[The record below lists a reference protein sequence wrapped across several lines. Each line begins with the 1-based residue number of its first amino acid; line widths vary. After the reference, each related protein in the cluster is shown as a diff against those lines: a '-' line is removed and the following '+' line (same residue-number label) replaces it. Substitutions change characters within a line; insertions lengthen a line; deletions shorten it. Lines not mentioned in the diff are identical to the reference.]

1 MIKKLSLLNSAL
13 LELSLYEEAAKVN
26 LLLKSAATKAP
37 GTAPARLL
45 SIREILDNI
54 DLPDFQ
60 VPEENNERIIAYSK
74 VIDQLNSESSAYQID
89 ALGMIGESIS
99 SITDKFKSDAESSGI
114 NLDGSSKEEGA
125 KILREG
131 TLFEGDEN
139 DDGLVTSETSF
150 DQSINDLGGVLK
162 ELGFSDEDA
171 EVLKRE
177 AERLSQYK
185 NEDLIKD
192 AGVFDAIGGG
202 AKWIGR
208 GAWKGLSS
216 AGRGLFRALP
226 WVGLFITIP
235 TLVKNFIEAVENGR
249 KIISELPLEKYGLS
263 KAVSLSP
270 IGVRDSV
277 MKAIEEN
284 REDPDSV
291 GELVQ
296 ITQVLE
302 SYYVDFMKVIT
313 NTFFLI
319 LDIAGIIGVAGA
331 TIPIIGWTAAL
342 GATALNVGLSLGLVG
357 IELGAEYYS
366 DLHWKE
372 VYDQILNICQEE
384 IDEERKRIATEDIES
399 SSVANP
405 ASATVSA

>member
-1 MIKKLSLLNSAL
+1 MIKKLSLLNSVL

-26 LLLKSAATKAP
+26 LLLKSAASNAP

-45 SIREILDNI
+45 SIREILDKI
-54 DLPDFQ
+54 DLPELRM
-60 VPEENNERIIAYSK
+60 PKENNERIIAYSRL
-74 VIDQLNSESSAYQID
+74 IEQLNSKSSAYQID
-89 ALGMIGESIS
+89 ALGIIGESIS
-99 SITDKFKSDAESSGI
+99 NITDKFESDAESSGI
-114 NLDGSSKEEGA
+114 NLDGSSKEEGI

-131 TLFEGDEN
+131 TLFEGDKN
-139 DDGLVTSETSF
+139 DDGLVNPESPF
-150 DQSINDLGGVLK
+150 DGLGKVLTG
-162 ELGFSDEDA
+162 LGFSDADA
-171 EVLKRE
+171 AVLTAE
-177 AERLSQYK
+177 AERQSQYTNK
-185 NEDLIKD
+185 DLIKD
-192 AGVFDAIGGG
+192 AGVFDAIGDG
-202 AKWIGR
+202 AKWIGK

-216 AGRGLFRALP
+216 AGKGLFRALP

-235 TLVKNFIEAVENGR
+235 TLIKNFIEAVENGK

-263 KAVSLSP
+263 KTVSLSP
-270 IGVRDSV
+270 IGVKDSIV
-277 MKAIEEN
+277 KAVEEN
-284 REDPDSV
+284 REDPDSI
-291 GELVQ
+291 GEIIQ

-331 TIPIIGWTAAL
+331 TIPIVGWTAAL

-366 DLHWKE
+366 DSHWKE

-384 IDEERKRIATEDIES
+384 IDEERSRIATEGVDRP
-399 SSVANP
+399 SVANP
-405 ASATVSA
+405 SSTTVSA